1 VNGAVAVHVSGVSK
15 QFPGVRAVD
24 GVSVD
29 VHQGEALAVIGPN
42 GAGKSTLFGLLAGEH
57 QPDGGEVELFGVRV
71 TGWSASRLARA
82 GVSRTFQVA
91 RMFPSRSV
99 EENVLVALAA
109 SRRRS
114 MSWRDRFGCD
124 RSLRDRV
131 SKLLDATGLT
141 GRAALPALALGQAD
155 RKRLELAMALSQ
167 EPRVLLLDEPTA
179 GMGRE
184 EAADTVST
192 LAELHRTRPETS
204 IVLTAHDM
212 EVIFALADRVL
223 LMADGAVRL
232 VGTPAEI
239 EAHSLTRE
247 IYLGAPAR

>member
-1 VNGAVAVHVSGVSK
+1 MRPVALRVSGVTK
-15 QFPGVRAVD
+15 EFPGVRAVD
-24 GVSVD
+24 DVSLD
-29 VHQGEALAVIGPN
+29 VYEGEALAVIGPN

-57 QPDGGEVELFGVRV
+57 RPEAGTIELFGGDV

-91 RMFPSRSV
+91 RMFPTRSV
-99 EENVLVALAA
+99 EENVLVAVTAA
-109 SRRRS
+109 RRRS
-114 MSWRDRFGCD
+114 MTWRDRFGAD
-124 RSLRDRV
+124 SSMVARV
-131 SKLLDATGLT
+131 TELLETTGLT
-141 GRAALPALALGQAD
+141 ARAAKPALSLGQAD

-167 EPRVLLLDEPTA
+167 DPPVLLLDEPTA

-184 EAADTVST
+184 EAVATVTT
-192 LAELHRTRPETS
+192 LAELHARRPDTA

-212 EVIFALADRVL
+212 EVVFALAERVV

-239 EAHSLTRE
+239 EADPVTSE
-247 IYLGAPAR
+247 IYLGAPA